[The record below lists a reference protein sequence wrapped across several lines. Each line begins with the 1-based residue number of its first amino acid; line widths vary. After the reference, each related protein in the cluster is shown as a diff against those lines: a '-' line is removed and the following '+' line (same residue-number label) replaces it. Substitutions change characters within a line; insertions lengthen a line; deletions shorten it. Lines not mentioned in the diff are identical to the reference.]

1 MMNDKVKDNTNEI
14 MAKEKMIIEVDVKT
28 AAKRLITVLL
38 VVFFIVWVAK
48 PEVFRNMMNKKEK
61 KVETNKEIVRIERT
75 EEYTGFLNDGTYVSA
90 DDLSEFAEKLS
101 GVTGRVYACED
112 GKLKQ
117 IEGGVIAVVEITVYK
132 R

>member
-1 MMNDKVKDNTNEI
+1 MNDKVKDNTNEI

-101 GVTGRVYACED
+101 DVTGRVYACED